1 MNEREYDYTDNML
14 DLFIN
19 FIFILDKIVQPSIFN
34 VLYFVHKWH

>member
-1 MNEREYDYTDNML
+1 MNEREYDYTDNIL

-34 VLYFVHKWH
+34 VLYLVHK